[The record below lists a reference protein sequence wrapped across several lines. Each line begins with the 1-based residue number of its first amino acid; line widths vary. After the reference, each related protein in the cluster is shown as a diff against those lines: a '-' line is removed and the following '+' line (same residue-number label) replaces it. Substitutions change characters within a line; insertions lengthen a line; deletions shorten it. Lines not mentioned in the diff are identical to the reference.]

1 MSETSI
7 LPRDSYTEEVDRVD
21 EQQWNS
27 ILEKFDDAN
36 LMQTW
41 SYGSARWGQDHL
53 SHVLLRENSEIVAA
67 AQVVTKTMPFLGAGV
82 SFVRGGPIWQLR
94 GRESDPEILRQ
105 MLRALRRIFVNRRGL
120 LLQIFPPG
128 VADCTGAIRRLFE
141 EEGFTFDGTAGVQL
155 TALIDLS
162 HPLEDVRESLRPT
175 WRRNLVL
182 AERNHFTIQQGS
194 SDELFEAVGKLYVEG
209 LRRRR
214 LTPVVRIAQLKKVQK
229 NLPESQKMRVML
241 CEYQGEPVSGVAVPC
256 LGNTA
261 QAFLSGTADGGLK
274 LRGSYLL
281 QWRML
286 EWLKESGYRWYDLDG
301 LDRDVNSGDTQFKL
315 GFAGRLGLQ
324 AERFGRFEISDE
336 GASLAFVKAGLRIRK
351 AYTGMRVALNSGV
364 PTAFRKLPPAQSLRK

>member
-7 LPRDSYTEEVDRVD
+7 HPRESYTEEVDRVD
-21 EQQWNS
+21 EQQWNG

-36 LMQTW
+36 LMQTC
-41 SYGSARWGQDHL
+41 SYASARWGQDHL
-53 SHVLLRENSEIVAA
+53 SRVLLRENSEIVAA
-67 AQVVTKTMPFLGAGV
+67 AQVVTKTVPFLGAGV

-105 MLRALRRIFVNRRGL
+105 MLRALRRIFVSRRGL
-120 LLQIFPPG
+120 LLQISPPS
-128 VADCTGAIRRLFE
+128 VADCAGAIRRVFE
-141 EEGFTFDGTAGVQL
+141 EEGFAFDVTAGVQL

-162 HPLEDVRESLRPT
+162 HPLEDLRKNLRPT

-182 AERNHFTIQQGS
+182 AERNKFTIQQGI
-194 SDELFEAVGKLYVEG
+194 SDELFEAVGKLYLEG

-214 LTPVVRIAQLKKVQK
+214 LTPVVSLAQLKKIQK
-229 NLPESQKMRVML
+229 RLPESQKMRVML
-241 CEYQGEPVSGVAVPC
+241 YEYQGEPVSGVAVPC

-261 QAFLSGTADGGLK
+261 QAFLSGTADRGLN
-274 LRGSYLL
+274 LRGSYFL

-301 LDRDVNSGDTQFKL
+301 ISRDLNSGDTQFKL

-324 AERFGRFEISDE
+324 AERFGRLETSDE
-336 GASLAFVKAGLRIRK
+336 GASVALVKAGLHIRK
-351 AYTGMRVALNSGV
+351 AYTGMRVALSTGL
-364 PTAFRKLPPAQSLRK
+364 PTAVRAMRK

>member
-7 LPRDSYTEEVDRVD
+7 HPRESYTEEVDRVD

-41 SYGSARWGQDHL
+41 SYASARWGQDHL

-105 MLRALRRIFVNRRGL
+105 MLRALRRIFVNQRGL
-120 LLQIFPPG
+120 LLQISPPG
-128 VADCTGAIRRLFE
+128 VADCAGAMRRLFE
-141 EEGFTFDGTAGVQL
+141 EEWLTTDVTAGVEL

-162 HPLEDVRESLRPT
+162 HPLEDMRRSLRST

-182 AERNHFTIQQGS
+182 AERNNFTIQQGS

-209 LRRRR
+209 LRRKH
-214 LTPVVRIAQLKKVQK
+214 LTAIVSLAQLKKIQK
-229 NLPESQKMRVML
+229 DLPESQKMRVLL

-261 QAFLSGTADGGLK
+261 QALLSGTADRGLN

-286 EWLKESGYRWYDLDG
+286 EWLEESGYRWYDLDG
-301 LDRDVNSGDTQFKL
+301 ISRDLNSGDTQFKL
-315 GFAGRLGLQ
+315 GFAGRLGLP
-324 AERFGRFEISDE
+324 AERFGRFDSSDE
-336 GASLAFVKAGLRIRK
+336 CASLAFVKAGLRIRK
-351 AYTGMRVALNSGV
+351 AYTGIRVALNSGL
-364 PTAFRKLPPAQSLRK
+364 PTAVRAMRK

>member
-7 LPRDSYTEEVDRVD
+7 HPRESYTADVNRVD
-21 EQQWNS
+21 ELQWNG
-27 ILEKFDDAN
+27 ILKKFDDAN

-41 SYGSARWGQDHL
+41 SYASARWGQDHL
-53 SHVLLRENSEIVAA
+53 SHAFLRENAEIVAA
-67 AQVVTKTMPFLGAGV
+67 AQVVTMTIPFLGAGV

-94 GRESDPEILRQ
+94 GRQSDPEILRQ
-105 MLRALRRIFVNRRGL
+105 MLRALRRIFVSQRGL
-120 LLQIFPPG
+120 FLQIFPHG
-128 VADCTGAIRRLFE
+128 VVDGTGAIRRVFQ
-141 EEGFTFDGTAGVQL
+141 EEGFTFDGTAEVQL

-162 HPLEDVRESLRPT
+162 HPLEDMRRSLRAT

-182 AERNHFTIQQGS
+182 AERNTFTIQQGT

-214 LTPVVRIAQLKKVQK
+214 LTPVVSLAQLKKIQK
-229 NLPESQKMRVML
+229 NLPEQQKMRVML
-241 CEYQGEPVSGVAVPC
+241 CEHQGKPVSGVAVPC

-261 QAFLSGTADGGLK
+261 QAFLSGTADRGLH

-286 EWLKESGYRWYDLDG
+286 EWLRESGYRWYDLDG
-301 LDRDVNSGDTQFKL
+301 FSQDLNSGDTQFKL

-324 AERFGRFEISDE
+324 AERFGRFDSSDE
-336 GASLAFVKAGLRIRK
+336 CASLAFVKAGLRIRK
-351 AYTGMRVALNSGV
+351 AYTGIRVALNSGL
-364 PTAFRKLPPAQSLRK
+364 PTAVRAMRK